1 MKKYIL
7 AVVIALITQSVFAT
21 NINSS
26 KTTLVVDSVPRL
38 GSDLAYNLTYN
49 SLIYWHLMALTTDSL
64 LVQERAKIAL
74 YERITGY
81 QGNSVEDLER
91 VYQMNN
97 VLREEDKLALESCQ
111 KDLKKVN
118 RARKLW
124 KLGMFV
130 VPPAMLVGGVILGT
144 KIVR

>member
-1 MKKYIL
+1 MRKYIL

-26 KTTLVVDSVPRL
+26 KTILAVDSVPRL

-49 SLIYWHLMALTTDSL
+49 SLIYWHLIALNCDSL
-64 LVQERAKIAL
+64 LIQERAKIAL

-97 VLREEDKLALESCQ
+97 VLREEDKLALEVCK

-118 RARKLW
+118 RARRLL

-130 VPPAMLVGGVILGT
+130 VPPAMLVGGVIIGT
-144 KIVR
+144 KLK

>member
-1 MKKYIL
+1 
-7 AVVIALITQSVFAT
+7 
-21 NINSS
+21 
-26 KTTLVVDSVPRL
+26 
-38 GSDLAYNLTYN
+38 
-49 SLIYWHLMALTTDSL
+49 MALTTDSL

>member
-1 MKKYIL
+1 L
-7 AVVIALITQSVFAT
+7 LI
-21 NINSS
+21 
-26 KTTLVVDSVPRL
+26 
-38 GSDLAYNLTYN
+38 
-49 SLIYWHLMALTTDSL
+49 
-64 LVQERAKIAL
+64 QERAKIAL
-74 YERITGY
+74 YERITGH

-97 VLREEDKLALESCQ
+97 VLREEDKLALEFCK

-130 VPPAMLVGGVILGT
+130 VPPAMLVGGIIIGT

>member
-1 MKKYIL
+1 
-7 AVVIALITQSVFAT
+7 
-21 NINSS
+21 
-26 KTTLVVDSVPRL
+26 
-38 GSDLAYNLTYN
+38 
-49 SLIYWHLMALTTDSL
+49 MALTTDSL
-64 LVQERAKIAL
+64 LIQERAKIAL

-81 QGNSVEDLER
+81 QGSSVEDLEK

-118 RARKLW
+118 RARKLL

-130 VPPAMLVGGVILGT
+130 VPPAALVGGVIIGT
-144 KIVR
+144 KIK